1 MVDTSPRRRFG
12 AAFARWSRRVR
23 RRLALELILTGAAA
37 GMVLGAAG
45 AAAAWQTRHGA
56 LRPWMA
62 TGGLLGAAAGVAAAR
77 RRRWSDPNVALFLDG
92 KLGSSE
98 SIATAVELS
107 AARPAEAEPTE
118 VEAPPGSAP
127 RAHEV
132 VLAHAATALEGA
144 TARQVRPPLWRPWH
158 AGAPLAAAVIAYLSW
173 LPLPPAP
180 AAAAPPP
187 GAEQV
192 RLAEIAGLER
202 VIQLADIDARDPE
215 QRGRLK
221 KLAEDARALREK
233 LRSGVERREAQADLG
248 QLRDAITA
256 ERLSLGEGEQRQGME
271 SALGK
276 LGEDP
281 ALRRAAKALGDRDL
295 VAFDE
300 EMERLA
306 NRLEKAD
313 RERARKTLEEAAEA
327 AKRAGAPGV
336 AKALEE
342 QRKLLEQRGQE
353 ADKLRELAEALGE
366 ALGDEGREA
375 LGDLGRTGSGKDAR
389 RLADS
394 LEKALETLSPE
405 ERKQLAERL
414 KQQIARSPGDP
425 RGEPTS
431 EEQMRELARQ
441 LETPEGQQQLEEH
454 LRRLAQD
461 GGPRSEESER
471 QRALDD
477 AQRGAGEAEGQLGGT
492 PLPMPVAGGPGR
504 PAPGVG
510 SGNPGQGGQQGTPA
524 GGAGNQGPGQAGHSE
539 GGGPG
544 SHEGQTSAIAGGELR
559 SRASARLNP
568 GRPMPGIVM
577 GRTAGRAGDT
587 ANVQGEGA
595 LGVVGPQ
602 EIGGVERSDVPEEY
616 REQVGRYF
624 QPR

>member
-1 MVDTSPRRRFG
+1 MADTSPRRRFS

-23 RRLALELILTGAAA
+23 WRLALELILTGAAA

-45 AAAAWQTRHGA
+45 AAAAWQARHGA

-62 TGGLLGAAAGVAAAR
+62 AGGLLGAAAGAAAAR

-98 SIATAVELS
+98 SISTAVELT
-107 AARPAEAEPTE
+107 AAERTQ
-118 VEAPPGSAP
+118 VGAPQGSASAP
-127 RAHEV
+127 HEV
-132 VLAHAATALEGA
+132 VLAHAAAALEGA
-144 TARQVRPPLWRPWH
+144 TAQQVRAPLWRPWH
-158 AGAPLAAAVIAYLSW
+158 AGAPLAAAVIGYLSW

-202 VIQLADIDARDPE
+202 VIQLAEIDARDTA
-215 QRGRLK
+215 QRERLK
-221 KLAEDARALREK
+221 KLAEDANALRQK
-233 LRSGVERREAQADLG
+233 LRSGVERREAQADIG
-248 QLRDAITA
+248 RLRDAITA

-281 ALRRAAKALGDRDL
+281 ELRRAAKALGDRDL

-306 NRLEKAD
+306 NRLEKDD
-313 RERARKTLEEAAEA
+313 RARARKTLEEAAEA

-342 QRKLLEQRGQE
+342 QRKLLDQRGEQ

-366 ALGDEGREA
+366 SLDDEGREA
-375 LGDLGRTGSGKDAR
+375 LGDLGRTGSDRDAR

-394 LEKALETLSPE
+394 LEKALEKLSPE
-405 ERKQLAERL
+405 ERKQLADRL
-414 KQQIARSPGDP
+414 KQQIARSPGGAP
-425 RGEPTS
+425 GEPTS
-431 EEQMRELARQ
+431 EEQMRQLARQ
-441 LETPEGQQQLEEH
+441 LATPEGQRLLEEH
-454 LRRLAQD
+454 LRRMAQE

-477 AQRGAGEAEGQLGGT
+477 AQRGADEAEGQLGGT
-492 PLPMPVAGGPGR
+492 PLPMPVAGGSSPSGR
-504 PAPGVG
+504 G
-510 SGNPGQGGQQGTPA
+510 SGGPGQGGQQQGSPS
-524 GGAGNQGPGQAGHSE
+524 GGSGNQGPAQPGHSE

-544 SHEGQTSAIAGGELR
+544 SHDGQTGAIAGGELR

>member
-1 MVDTSPRRRFG
+1 MVDASPRRRFS

-45 AAAAWQTRHGA
+45 AAAAWQTRHGT

-62 TGGLLGAAAGVAAAR
+62 AGGLLGAAAGAAAAQ

-92 KLGSSE
+92 RLGSSE
-98 SIATAVELS
+98 SISTAVEL
-107 AARPAEAEPTE
+107 T
-118 VEAPPGSAP
+118 APEHGEEGAP
-127 RAHEV
+127 RDTTSAAHEV
-132 VLAHAATALEGA
+132 VLAHATAALDRATAQ
-144 TARQVRPPLWRPWH
+144 QVRAPLWRPWH
-158 AGAPLAAAVIAYLSW
+158 AGMPLAAAAIGYLSW
-173 LPLPPAP
+173 LPLPPA
-180 AAAAPPP
+180 AATAAPPP

-202 VIQLADIDARDPE
+202 VIQLAEVDARDAE
-215 QRGRLK
+215 QRERLK
-221 KLAEDARALREK
+221 KLAEDARNLREK

-248 QLRDAITA
+248 RLRDAITA

-276 LGEDP
+276 LGADP
-281 ALRRAAKALGDRDL
+281 GLKRAAKALGDRDL

-306 NRLEKAD
+306 NRLEKDD
-313 RERARKTLEEAAEA
+313 RERARKTLEEAAET

-342 QRKLLEQRGQE
+342 QRKLLDQRGEQ
-353 ADKLRELAEALGE
+353 ADRLRELAEALGE
-366 ALGDEGREA
+366 SLGDEGRDA
-375 LGDLGRTGSGKDAR
+375 LEGLGRTGSDSDAR

-394 LEKALETLSPE
+394 LEKALEKLSPD
-405 ERKQLAERL
+405 ERRQLADQLGQRRA
-414 KQQIARSPGDP
+414 QPPGGAL
-425 RGEPTS
+425 GETAS
-431 EEQMRELARQ
+431 EEQLRELARQ
-441 LETPEGQQQLEEH
+441 LATPEGQRQLEEQ
-454 LRRLAQD
+454 LRRLAED
-461 GGPRSEESER
+461 GGPSSEEAER

-492 PLPMPVAGGPGR
+492 PLPAPVAGGSNR
-504 PAPGVG
+504 
-510 SGNPGQGGQQGTPA
+510 SGPSGGEPGQSGQQGSAA
-524 GGAGNQGPGQAGHSE
+524 GGSGSQGPAQPGHSE
-539 GGGPG
+539 GSGPG

-568 GRPMPGIVM
+568 GRPMPGLVM
-577 GRTAGRAGDT
+577 GRTAGRAGET

-602 EIGGVERSDVPEEY
+602 EIGGVEHSDVPEEY

>member
-1 MVDTSPRRRFG
+1 MVDASPRRRFS

-37 GMVLGAAG
+37 GLMLGAAG
-45 AAAAWQTRHGA
+45 AAAAWQTRYGA

-62 TGGLLGAAAGVAAAR
+62 GGGLLGAVTGAAAAR

-92 KLGSSE
+92 KLGASE
-98 SIATAVELS
+98 SVSTAVELAAAERAGDG
-107 AARPAEAEPTE
+107 AARAGA
-118 VEAPPGSAP
+118 AA
-127 RAHEV
+127 AHEV
-132 VLAHAATALEGA
+132 VFAHAAAALDRA
-144 TARQVRPPLWRPWH
+144 TAPQVRAPLWRPWH
-158 AGAPLAAAVIAYLSW
+158 AGAPLAAAAIGYLSW

-202 VIQLADIDARDPE
+202 VIQLAEVDARDTA
-215 QRGRLK
+215 QRDRLK
-221 KLAEDARALREK
+221 QLADDARRLREK
-233 LRSGVERREAQADLG
+233 LRSGVERREAQAEIG
-248 QLRDAITA
+248 RLRDAITA
-256 ERLSLGEGEQRQGME
+256 ERLSLGEGEQRHGME

-281 ALRRAAKALGDRDL
+281 QLRRAAKALGDRDL
-295 VAFDE
+295 VALDE

-306 NRLEKAD
+306 NRVEKTD

-336 AKALEE
+336 AEALEE
-342 QRKLLEQRGQE
+342 QRELLDQRGKQ

-366 ALGDEGREA
+366 ALSDEGREA
-375 LGDLGRTGSGKDAR
+375 LGELGRTGSRRDAR

-394 LEKALETLSPE
+394 LEKALEKLSPE
-405 ERKQLAERL
+405 ERKRLAERL
-414 KQQIARSPGDP
+414 KQRVARSPEGAP
-425 RGEPTS
+425 GEPAS

-441 LETPEGQQQLEEH
+441 LATPEGQRQLEEQ
-454 LRRLAQD
+454 LRRMAQE
-461 GGPRSEESER
+461 GGPSSEEAER
-471 QRALDD
+471 QGALDD

-492 PLPMPVAGGPGR
+492 PVPMPVAGGSGSQ
-504 PAPGVG
+504 G
-510 SGNPGQGGQQGTPA
+510 SGSGERGQGSQA
-524 GGAGNQGPGQAGHSE
+524 GGADKQGPGQPGHSE

-544 SHEGQTSAIAGGELR
+544 SHEGQTGAIAGGELR
-559 SRASARLNP
+559 SRAGARLNP
-568 GRPMPGIVM
+568 GRPMPGIAM

>member
-1 MVDTSPRRRFG
+1 MADTSPRRRFN

-45 AAAAWQTRHGA
+45 AAAAWQKRHGA

-62 TGGLLGAAAGVAAAR
+62 AGGLLGAAAGAAAAR

-98 SIATAVELS
+98 SISTAVELT
-107 AARPAEAEPTE
+107 AAERTE
-118 VEAPPGSAP
+118 VDAPRGSASA
-127 RAHEV
+127 AHEV
-132 VLAHAATALEGA
+132 VLAHAAAALEGA
-144 TARQVRPPLWRPWH
+144 TAQQVRAPMWRSWH
-158 AGAPLAAAVIAYLSW
+158 AGAPLAAAVIGYLTW

-202 VIQLADIDARDPE
+202 VIQLAEIDARDAE
-215 QRGRLK
+215 QRERLK
-221 KLAEDARALREK
+221 KLAEDAKALRQK
-233 LRSGVERREAQADLG
+233 LRSGVERREAQADIG
-248 QLRDAITA
+248 RLRDAITA

-281 ALRRAAKALGDRDL
+281 EMRRAAKALGDRDL

-306 NRLEKAD
+306 NRLEEDD
-313 RERARKTLEEAAEA
+313 RARARKTLEEAAEA

-342 QRKLLEQRGQE
+342 QRKLLDQRGEQ

-366 ALGDEGREA
+366 SLGDEGREA
-375 LGDLGRTGSGKDAR
+375 LGDLGRTGSDRDAR

-394 LEKALETLSPE
+394 LEEALEKLSPE
-405 ERKQLAERL
+405 ERKQLADRL
-414 KQQIARSPGDP
+414 KQQIARSPGGAP
-425 RGEPTS
+425 GEPTS
-431 EEQMRELARQ
+431 EEQMRQLARQ
-441 LETPEGQQQLEEH
+441 LETPEGQRLLEEH
-454 LRRLAQD
+454 LRRMAQE
-461 GGPRSEESER
+461 GGPSSEESGR

-477 AQRGAGEAEGQLGGT
+477 AQRGADEAEGQLGGT
-492 PLPMPVAGGPGR
+492 PLPTPVAGG
-504 PAPGVG
+504 
-510 SGNPGQGGQQGTPA
+510 SGPSGPSGGPGQGGQQGSPA
-524 GGAGNQGPGQAGHSE
+524 GGSGNQGPAQPGHSE

-544 SHEGQTSAIAGGELR
+544 SHDGQTGAIAGGELR

>member
-1 MVDTSPRRRFG
+1 MVDASPRRRFS

-37 GMVLGAAG
+37 GLMLGAAG
-45 AAAAWQTRHGA
+45 AAAAWQARHGA

-62 TGGLLGAAAGVAAAR
+62 GGGLLGAAAGAAVAR
-77 RRRWSDPNVALFLDG
+77 RRRWSDPDVALFLDG
-92 KLGSSE
+92 KLGASE
-98 SIATAVELS
+98 SVSTAVELAAAERAGDGAPRDGAP
-107 AARPAEAEPTE
+107 AARD
-118 VEAPPGSAP
+118 
-127 RAHEV
+127 V
-132 VLAHAATALEGA
+132 VFAHAAAALDRA
-144 TARQVRPPLWRPWH
+144 TVKEARAPLWRPWH
-158 AGAPLAAAVIAYLSW
+158 AGAPLAAAAIGVLSW
-173 LPLPPAP
+173 APLPPAP
-180 AAAAPPP
+180 ASAAPPP

-192 RLAEIAGLER
+192 RMAEIAGLER
-202 VIQLADIDARDPE
+202 VIQLSEVDARDAA
-215 QRGRLK
+215 QRDRLK
-221 KLAEDARALREK
+221 RLADDAKRLREK
-233 LRSGVERREAQADLG
+233 LRSGVERREAQADIG
-248 QLRDAITA
+248 ALRDAITA
-256 ERLSLGEGEQRQGME
+256 ERLSLGEGEQRHGME

-281 ALRRAAKALGDRDL
+281 QLKRAAKALGDRDL

-306 NRLEKAD
+306 NRVEKTD
-313 RERARKTLEEAAEA
+313 RERARKALEEAAEA

-342 QRKLLEQRGQE
+342 QRELLDRRGQE

-375 LGDLGRTGSGKDAR
+375 LGELGRTGSGKDAR
-389 RLADS
+389 RLAGS
-394 LEKALETLSPE
+394 LEKALEKLSPE
-405 ERKQLAERL
+405 ERRQLAERL
-414 KQQIARSPGDP
+414 KRQVARSPGGAP
-425 RGEPTS
+425 GEAAS
-431 EEQMRELARQ
+431 EEQLREMARQ
-441 LETPEGQQQLEEH
+441 LATPEGQRQLEEQ
-454 LRRLAQD
+454 LRRMAQE
-461 GGPRSEESER
+461 GGPSSEESER

-492 PLPMPVAGGPGR
+492 PV
-504 PAPGVG
+504 PAPIAGG
-510 SGNPGQGGQQGTPA
+510 SGNAGPSGGERGQGAQA
-524 GGAGNQGPGQAGHSE
+524 GGAGTQGRGPGQPGRSE

-544 SHEGQTSAIAGGELR
+544 SHEGQTGAIAGGELR
-559 SRASARLNP
+559 SRADARVNP
-568 GRPMPGIVM
+568 GRPMPGIVI

>member
-1 MVDTSPRRRFG
+1 MVDASPRRRFS

-37 GMVLGAAG
+37 GLMLGAAG

-56 LRPWMA
+56 LRPWM
-62 TGGLLGAAAGVAAAR
+62 TGGGLLGAAAGAAVAR
-77 RRRWSDPNVALFLDG
+77 RRRWSDPDVALFLDG
-92 KLGSSE
+92 KLGASE
-98 SIATAVELS
+98 SVSTAVELAAADRAGDGVPQAGAP
-107 AARPAEAEPTE
+107 AAR
-118 VEAPPGSAP
+118 
-127 RAHEV
+127 EV
-132 VLAHAATALEGA
+132 VFAHAAAALDRA
-144 TARQVRPPLWRPWH
+144 TAQEVRAPMWRPWH
-158 AGAPLAAAVIAYLSW
+158 AGAPLAAAAIGYLSW

-180 AAAAPPP
+180 LAEAPPP

-202 VIQLADIDARDPE
+202 VIQLAEVDARDAA
-215 QRGRLK
+215 QRDRLK
-221 KLAEDARALREK
+221 RLAEDARRLREK
-233 LRSGVERREAQADLG
+233 LRSGAERREAQAEIG
-248 QLRDAITA
+248 RLRDAITA
-256 ERLSLGEGEQRQGME
+256 ERLSLGEGEQRHGLE

-281 ALRRAAKALGDRDL
+281 QLKRAAKALGDRDL

-306 NRLEKAD
+306 NRVEKTD

-336 AKALEE
+336 AEALEE
-342 QRKLLEQRGQE
+342 QRGLLDQRGEQ
-353 ADKLRELAEALGE
+353 ADKLKELAEALGD

-394 LEKALETLSPE
+394 LEKALEQLSPE

-414 KQQIARSPGDP
+414 KQRMARSSEGAP
-425 RGEPTS
+425 GEPAS
-431 EEQMRELARQ
+431 EEQLRELARQ
-441 LETPEGQQQLEEH
+441 LATPEGQQQLEEQ
-454 LRRLAQD
+454 LRRMAQE
-461 GGPRSEESER
+461 GGPSSEESER

-492 PLPMPVAGGPGR
+492 PVPAPVAGGPGT
-504 PAPGVG
+504 PG
-510 SGNPGQGGQQGTPA
+510 SGSGERGEGAQA
-524 GGAGNQGPGQAGHSE
+524 GGAGQQGKGPGQPGRSE
-539 GGGPG
+539 GGRPG
-544 SHEGQTSAIAGGELR
+544 SHEGQTGAIAGGELR
-559 SRASARLNP
+559 SRADARLNP
-568 GRPMPGIVM
+568 GKPMPGIVM

-624 QPR
+624 RPR

>member
-1 MVDTSPRRRFG
+1 MVDAPPRRRFS

-23 RRLALELILTGAAA
+23 RRLALELVLTGAAA
-37 GMVLGAAG
+37 GLVLGAAG
-45 AAAAWQTRHGA
+45 AAASWQARHGA

-62 TGGLLGAAAGVAAAR
+62 GGGLLGAAAGAAVAR
-77 RRRWSDPNVALFLDG
+77 RRRWSDPDVALFLDG
-92 KLGSSE
+92 KLGASE
-98 SIATAVELS
+98 SVSTAVEL
-107 AARPAEAEPTE
+107 AAAERA
-118 VEAPPGSAP
+118 GDGAP
-127 RAHEV
+127 RAGAPAARDV
-132 VLAHAATALEGA
+132 VFAHAAAALERA
-144 TARQVRPPLWRPWH
+144 TAKEVRAPLWRPWH
-158 AGAPLAAAVIAYLSW
+158 AGAPLAAAAIGVLSW
-173 LPLPPAP
+173 APLPPAP
-180 AAAAPPP
+180 ASAAPPP
-187 GAEQV
+187 GAELV
-192 RLAEIAGLER
+192 RMAELAGLER
-202 VIQLADIDARDPE
+202 VIQLSEVDARDAA
-215 QRGRLK
+215 QRDRLK
-221 KLAEDARALREK
+221 RLADDAKRLREK
-233 LRSGVERREAQADLG
+233 LRSGVERREAQADIG
-248 QLRDAITA
+248 ALRDAITA
-256 ERLSLGEGEQRQGME
+256 ERLSLGEGEQRHGME

-281 ALRRAAKALGDRDL
+281 QLKRAAKALGDRDL

-306 NRLEKAD
+306 NRVEKTD
-313 RERARKTLEEAAEA
+313 RERARKALEEAAEA

-342 QRKLLEQRGQE
+342 QRELLDRRGQE

-375 LGDLGRTGSGKDAR
+375 LGELGRTGSGKDAR

-394 LEKALETLSPE
+394 LEKALEKLSPE
-405 ERKQLAERL
+405 ERRQLAERL
-414 KQQIARSPGDP
+414 KRQVARSPEGAP
-425 RGEPTS
+425 GEATS
-431 EEQMRELARQ
+431 EEQLREMARQ
-441 LETPEGQQQLEEH
+441 LATPEGQRQLEEQ
-454 LRRLAQD
+454 LRRMAQE
-461 GGPRSEESER
+461 GGPSSEESER

-492 PLPMPVAGGPGR
+492 PV
-504 PAPGVG
+504 PAPIAGG
-510 SGNPGQGGQQGTPA
+510 SGNAGPGDGERGQGSQA
-524 GGAGNQGPGQAGHSE
+524 GGGGTRGRGPGQPGRSE

-544 SHEGQTSAIAGGELR
+544 SHEGQTGAIAGGELR
-559 SRASARLNP
+559 SRADARTNP
-568 GRPMPGIVM
+568 GRPMPGIVI

>member
-1 MVDTSPRRRFG
+1 MADTSTRRRFS

-23 RRLALELILTGAAA
+23 RRLALELVLTGAAA

-45 AAAAWQTRHGA
+45 AATAWQTRHGA

-62 TGGLLGAAAGVAAAR
+62 AGGLIGAAAGAAAAR

-98 SIATAVELS
+98 SISTAVEL
-107 AARPAEAEPTE
+107 AAAEPTG
-118 VEAPPGSAP
+118 VGGPGGTASA
-127 RAHEV
+127 AHDV
-132 VLAHAATALEGA
+132 VLAHAAAALEGA
-144 TARQVRPPLWRPWH
+144 TAQQVRARLWRPWH
-158 AGAPLAAAVIAYLSW
+158 AGAPLAAVLIGYLSW

-202 VIQLADIDARDPE
+202 VIQLAEIDARDGE
-215 QRGRLK
+215 QRERLK
-221 KLAEDARALREK
+221 KLAEDAKALRQK
-233 LRSGVERREAQADLG
+233 LRSGVERREAQADIG
-248 QLRDAITA
+248 RLRDAITA

-271 SALGK
+271 SALGR
-276 LGEDP
+276 LGEEP
-281 ALRRAAKALGDRDL
+281 ALKRAAKALGDRDL

-306 NRLEKAD
+306 NRLEKED

-327 AKRAGAPGV
+327 ARRAGAPGV

-342 QRKLLEQRGQE
+342 QRKLLDQRGQE

-366 ALGDEGREA
+366 ALDDEGREA
-375 LGDLGRTGSGKDAR
+375 LGNLGRTGSDKDAR

-394 LEKALETLSPE
+394 LEKALEKLSPE

-414 KQQIARSPGDP
+414 KQQLASSPGDA

-431 EEQMRELARQ
+431 EEQMRQLARQ

-454 LRRLAQD
+454 LRRLAQE
-461 GGPRSEESER
+461 GGPSSEESER

-477 AQRGAGEAEGQLGGT
+477 AQRGADEAEGQLGGT
-492 PLPMPVAGGPGR
+492 PLPTPVAGGSGR
-504 PAPGVG
+504 SG
-510 SGNPGQGGQQGTPA
+510 SGSGDPGQGGQQGSPA
-524 GGAGNQGPGQAGHSE
+524 GGSGNQGPGQAGHSE
-539 GGGPG
+539 GGGRG
-544 SHEGQTSAIAGGELR
+544 NHDGQTGAIAGGELR

-577 GRTAGRAGDT
+577 GRTAGRPGDT

-602 EIGGVERSDVPEEY
+602 EVGGVERSDVPEEY

>member
-1 MVDTSPRRRFG
+1 MVDAPPRRRFS

-37 GMVLGAAG
+37 GLMLGAAG
-45 AAAAWQTRHGA
+45 AAAAWQARHGA

-62 TGGLLGAAAGVAAAR
+62 GGGLLGAAAGAAAAR
-77 RRRWSDPNVALFLDG
+77 RRRWSDPDVALFLDG
-92 KLGSSE
+92 KLGASE
-98 SIATAVELS
+98 SVSTAVEL
-107 AARPAEAEPTE
+107 AAAERAG
-118 VEAPPGSAP
+118 AGAP
-127 RAHEV
+127 RVGAPAAHEV
-132 VLAHAATALEGA
+132 VFSHAAAALDRA
-144 TARQVRPPLWRPWH
+144 TAREVRAPLWRPWH
-158 AGAPLAAAVIAYLSW
+158 AGAPLAAAAIGYLSW

-180 AAAAPPP
+180 ASAAPPP

-202 VIQLADIDARDPE
+202 VIQLAEVDARDAA
-215 QRGRLK
+215 QRERLK
-221 KLAEDARALREK
+221 RLADDAKRLREK
-233 LRSGVERREAQADLG
+233 LRSGVERREAQADVG
-248 QLRDAITA
+248 RLRDAITA
-256 ERLSLGEGEQRQGME
+256 ERLSLGEGEQRHGME

-281 ALRRAAKALGDRDL
+281 QLKRAAKALGDRDL

-306 NRLEKAD
+306 NKVEKTD

-342 QRKLLEQRGQE
+342 QRELLDRRGEQ
-353 ADKLRELAEALGE
+353 ADRLRELAEALGE

-375 LGDLGRTGSGKDAR
+375 LGELGRTGSGKDAR

-394 LEKALETLSPE
+394 LEKALEGLSAE
-405 ERKQLAERL
+405 ERKRLAERL
-414 KQQIARSPGDP
+414 KQRAARSPEGAP
-425 RGEPTS
+425 GEPAS
-431 EEQMRELARQ
+431 EEQLRELARQ
-441 LETPEGQQQLEEH
+441 LETPEGQRQLEEQ
-454 LRRLAQD
+454 LRRMAQE
-461 GGPRSEESER
+461 GGPSSEESER

-477 AQRGAGEAEGQLGGT
+477 AQRGAGEAEGQLGGA
-492 PLPMPVAGGPGR
+492 PLPAPVAG
-504 PAPGVG
+504 G
-510 SGNPGQGGQQGTPA
+510 SGNPGSGGERGQGAQA
-524 GGAGNQGPGQAGHSE
+524 GGAGKQGQGPGQPGHSE

-544 SHEGQTSAIAGGELR
+544 SHEGQTGAIAGGELR
-559 SRASARLNP
+559 SRADTRVNP
-568 GRPMPGIVM
+568 GRPMPGVVM

>member
-1 MVDTSPRRRFG
+1 MVDASPRRRFS

-37 GMVLGAAG
+37 GLMLGAAG

-62 TGGLLGAAAGVAAAR
+62 GGGLLGAAAGAAAAR

-92 KLGSSE
+92 KLDASE
-98 SIATAVELS
+98 SVSTAVELAAAEPAGDGAPHAGAP
-107 AARPAEAEPTE
+107 AAR
-118 VEAPPGSAP
+118 
-127 RAHEV
+127 EV
-132 VLAHAATALEGA
+132 VFAHAAAALDRA
-144 TARQVRPPLWRPWH
+144 TAREVRAPIWRPWH
-158 AGAPLAAAVIAYLSW
+158 AAAPVAAAAIGYLSW
-173 LPLPPAP
+173 LPLPAAP
-180 AAAAPPP
+180 LAAAPPP

-202 VIQLADIDARDPE
+202 VIQLAEVDARDAA
-215 QRGRLK
+215 QRDRLK
-221 KLAEDARALREK
+221 QLADDARRLREK
-233 LRSGVERREAQADLG
+233 LRSGAERREAQAEIG
-248 QLRDAITA
+248 RLRDAITA
-256 ERLSLGEGEQRQGME
+256 ERLSLGEGEQRHGLE
-271 SALGK
+271 SALGT

-281 ALRRAAKALGDRDL
+281 QLKRAAKALGDRDL

-306 NRLEKAD
+306 NRVEKTD

-336 AKALEE
+336 ADALEE
-342 QRKLLEQRGQE
+342 QRELLDRRGDQ
-353 ADKLRELAEALGE
+353 ADKLKELAEALGE

-394 LEKALETLSPE
+394 LEKALEQLSPE

-414 KQQIARSPGDP
+414 KQRMARSSEGAP
-425 RGEPTS
+425 GEPAS
-431 EEQMRELARQ
+431 EEQLRELARQ
-441 LETPEGQQQLEEH
+441 LATPEGQRQLEEQ
-454 LRRLAQD
+454 LRRMAQE
-461 GGPRSEESER
+461 GGPSSEEAER

-492 PLPMPVAGGPGR
+492 PVPAPVAGGPGS
-504 PAPGVG
+504 PG
-510 SGNPGQGGQQGTPA
+510 SGSGERGQGAQA
-524 GGAGNQGPGQAGHSE
+524 GGAGQQGQGPGQPGRSE

-544 SHEGQTSAIAGGELR
+544 SHEGRTGAIAGGELR
-559 SRASARLNP
+559 SRADARLNP
-568 GRPMPGIVM
+568 GKPMPGLVM

-624 QPR
+624 RPR

>member
-1 MVDTSPRRRFG
+1 MVDASPRRRFS

-37 GMVLGAAG
+37 GMTLGAAG

-62 TGGLLGAAAGVAAAR
+62 AGGLLGAAAGAAAAQ

-98 SIATAVELS
+98 SISTAVELTAS
-107 AARPAEAEPTE
+107 EHAEEG
-118 VEAPPGSAP
+118 APRDTGSA
-127 RAHEV
+127 AHEV
-132 VLAHAATALEGA
+132 VLAHATAALDRATAQQ
-144 TARQVRPPLWRPWH
+144 ARAPLWRPWH
-158 AGAPLAAAVIAYLSW
+158 AGAPLAAAVIGYLSW

-180 AAAAPPP
+180 ATAAPPP

-202 VIQLADIDARDPE
+202 VIQLAEVDARDAE
-215 QRGRLK
+215 QRERLK
-221 KLAEDARALREK
+221 KLAEDARDLRQK

-248 QLRDAITA
+248 RLRDALTA

-271 SALGK
+271 AALGK

-281 ALRRAAKALGDRDL
+281 GLKRAAKALGDRDL
-295 VAFDE
+295 VTLDE

-306 NRLEKAD
+306 NRLEKDD

-342 QRKLLEQRGQE
+342 QRKLLDQRGEQ
-353 ADKLRELAEALGE
+353 ADRLRELAEALGE
-366 ALGDEGREA
+366 SLGDEGRDA
-375 LGDLGRTGSGKDAR
+375 LEGLGRTGSDSDAR

-394 LEKALETLSPE
+394 LERALEKLSPD
-405 ERKQLAERL
+405 ERRQLADRL
-414 KQQIARSPGDP
+414 KQRMTPSPGGA
-425 RGEPTS
+425 RGETAS
-431 EEQMRELARQ
+431 EEQLRELARQ
-441 LETPEGQQQLEEH
+441 LATPEGQQQLEEQ

-461 GGPRSEESER
+461 GGPSSEEAER

-492 PLPMPVAGGPGR
+492 PLPAPVAGGSSR
-504 PAPGVG
+504 
-510 SGNPGQGGQQGTPA
+510 SGPNGGEPGQSGQQGSSA
-524 GGAGNQGPGQAGHSE
+524 GGPGSQGPGQPGHSE
-539 GGGPG
+539 GSGPG
-544 SHEGQTSAIAGGELR
+544 SHEGQTSAIAGGEVR

-568 GRPMPGIVM
+568 GRPMPGLVM
-577 GRTAGRAGDT
+577 GRSAGRAGET

-602 EIGGVERSDVPEEY
+602 EIGGVEHSDVPEEY